1 MELKQLTEKMIE
13 ILKVEDTNDMSEKL
27 FEVVKNN
34 DIEAYE
40 QFCDLVENDLSRDW
54 LQMIFQYY
62 HADRKD
68 KMQDYTPKSVAEFMS
83 LLVGDNVDTI
93 IDMCAGSGALTIQ
106 KWNMNNNL
114 KFELYELDTNVIPFL
129 LFNMVVRNIECTVY
143 NADILQQEIFNIY
156 KIEKGDKFGI
166 FKEVENEHS
175 FNFKSTI

>member
-68 KMQDYTPKSVAEFMS
+68 KMQDYTPKTVAEFMS
-83 LLVGDNVDTI
+83 LLVGDNADTI

-106 KWNMNNNL
+106 KWNMNNNI

-129 LFNMVVRNIECTVY
+129 LFNMAVRNIECTVY
-143 NADILQQEIFNIY
+143 NADILQQEIINTY

-166 FKEVENEHS
+166 FKEVENEHI